1 MAYYQ
6 GLFSLRECNH
16 LKTTFVGEIFQA
28 CFGEADGSTGA
39 VSTCQGLLSIARWPS
54 DSTEFTVFPVF
65 YTESYLDMSFPLW
78 LLVDGDDW
86 TCFAFTSAK
95 ECSRALFYIWTEAH
109 CGPAPQSRITMVSMS
124 TNLDQLG
131 CYSFQPLILCSP
143 SILPKNSSFGCFF
156 GTCD

>member
-16 LKTTFVGEIFQA
+16 LKTTVVGEIFQA

-109 CGPAPQSRITMVSMS
+109 CGPAPQSRIRCPHV
-124 TNLDQLG
+124 NQLG
-131 CYSFQPLILCSP
+131 STWMLFFSAFDFV
-143 SILPKNSSFGCFF
+143 LPEHSSKEQ
-156 GTCD
+156 